1 VGHPDPFRL
10 RSCLDAKSSAV
21 SPGLKPTLISRHHF
35 HGLKAV
41 ASTAVPL
48 AQDALRA
55 QGARQFSLLLC
66 PGGDSLCGPG
76 LKPLFNLRHHFHGLN
91 SLRKKSENSKNI
103 PQRLKPESFRR
114 FFGTAEAVPFQN
126 NGVFM
131 AR

>member
-1 VGHPDPFRL
+1 VKTCPFKTITRPPVHTK
-10 RSCLDAKSSAV
+10 DNGAFPQA
-21 SPGLKPTLISRHHF
+21 
-35 HGLKAV
+35 LKAV
-41 ASTAVPL
+41 ASTAVLL

-55 QGARQFSLLLC
+55 QGARLFSLLLC
-66 PGGDSLCGPG
+66 PGRDSLCGPG
-76 LKPLFNLRHHFHGLN
+76 LKPLFSLRHHFHGLN

-126 NGVFM
+126 NGVSM